1 MKDWEFR
8 AEVQR
13 IVREYTE
20 THPGEII
27 LPCEKH
33 HRLPCTKCEAAP
45 Q

>member
-8 AEVQR
+8 ACVQA
-13 IVREYTE
+13 IVKEYAR
-20 THPGEII
+20 THPGEIV

-33 HRLPCTKCEAAP
+33 HRLPCMECEVFV